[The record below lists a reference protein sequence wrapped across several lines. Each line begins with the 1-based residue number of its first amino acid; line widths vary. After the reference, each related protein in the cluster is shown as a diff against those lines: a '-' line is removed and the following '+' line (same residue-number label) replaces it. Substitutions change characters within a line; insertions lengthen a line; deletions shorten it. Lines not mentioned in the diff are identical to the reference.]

1 MENLNKKNV
10 FFFILFL
17 GWLMASG
24 QTTIWSE
31 DFESYTNGTQTG
43 NGTGTSTA
51 SWSTND
57 TDVSVQT
64 SSGSQVL
71 RGQNTDN
78 TTAYWTTGTINI
90 SGFINVSFSLD
101 AGSGGTLDSGQ
112 DVFRIQYRIDGGSY
126 VEIENTSGDTSPSE
140 PIQPSY
146 SVSGLS
152 GNTLEFR
159 ITMYNTGG
167 TELYEIDNILVQG
180 TAPGASNDPPVINAT
195 GDQDFCPGTPIS
207 VVETISITD
216 SDDTTADEVSVQI
229 SSGYINGEDLLT
241 LTGSHPSITASW
253 SAVEGKLTLTGPAT
267 FTAFESAVSA
277 VQFSTSGTN
286 PSGSRSFSITV
297 GDTNFLPAT
306 GHYYEF
312 VSDVGIRWTDARD
325 AAALRTYYGLQGYL
339 ATLTSQEESDFSGS
353 QAQGVGWIGASD
365 AATEGD
371 WRWVTGPEAGTPFWS
386 GTASGS
392 TTPPFNFAYWNGGEP
407 NQSGNED
414 YAHITDPS
422 VVRGTGGPGSW
433 NDLRDQ
439 GGGGAYRPQGYV
451 VEYGGT
457 TGDPVINVTAVTTID
472 IDNVAP
478 TWTTP
483 VGSLDVSYQCADD
496 VPELPSCTDL
506 STTFFNE
513 AQFSWGFGVQNST
526 GSTVDYWE
534 ARIINANYQID
545 ETQLSNQSLFTYV
558 EVDNGDGTYNHIFQG
573 TNAVAPFSGIG
584 GNIEWSGVNFGFAPS
599 SNGIQLFC
607 GTQPFPFPVA
617 SDNCSADVAIVS
629 DITTPG
635 GNPNDY
641 TRVISYQATDGSGNT
656 SAIFTRT
663 ITVADTTDP
672 TASNPS
678 AITVECIGDVPLP
691 NVGVVTDESDNCS
704 ASGDIVVAFVSDSGL
719 VGSNPGTITRTYS
732 VTDEA
737 GNSITVTQNII
748 VDDTTDPTASDPSDI
763 TVECIGDVPLP
774 NVGVVTDE
782 SDNCSAAGDIVV
794 AFVSDSAL
802 VGSNPG
808 TITRTYS
815 VTDEAG
821 NSITVTQDIIVDDTT
836 DPTASDPSDITVECI
851 GDVPLPNVGVVTDE
865 SDNCSASGDIV
876 VAFVSD
882 SALTGSNPG
891 TITRTYSVTDEAGN
905 SITVTQDIIV
915 DDTTDPT
922 ASDPSDITIE
932 CIGDVPLPN
941 VGVVTDE
948 SDNCSASGDIV
959 VAFVSDSALTGS
971 NPGTITRTYSVTDE
985 AGNSITVTQD
995 IIVDD
1000 TTDPTASDPSDI
1012 TVECIGDVPLP
1023 NVGVVTDESDNCS
1036 ASGDIVVAFVSDS
1049 ALTGSNPGTITRTY

>member
-57 TDVSVQT
+57 TDVNVQT
-64 SSGSQVL
+64 SGGSQVL

-146 SVSGLS
+146 SVSGLP

-167 TELYEIDNILVQG
+167 NELYEIDNILVQG

-241 LTGSHPSITASW
+241 LTGTHPSIIASW
-253 SAVEGKLTLTGPAT
+253 STVEGKLTLTGPAT
-267 FTAFESAVSA
+267 LTAFESAVSA

-306 GHYYEF
+306 GHYYEY

-339 ATLTSQEESDFSGS
+339 ATLTSQEEADFSGS

-472 IDNVAP
+472 IDNIAP

-534 ARIINANYQID
+534 ARITNANYQID

-558 EVDNGDGTYNHIFQG
+558 EEDNGNGTFNHVFQG
-573 TNAVAPFSGIG
+573 TNSVAPFSGIG
-584 GNIEWSGVNFGFAPS
+584 GSIEWSGVNFGFAPS
-599 SNGIQLFC
+599 SDGIQLFC

-617 SDNCSADVAIVS
+617 SDNCGANVTIVNDV
-629 DITTPG
+629 TTSG

-641 TRVISYQATDGSGNT
+641 TRVISYQATDGAGNT
-656 SAIFTRT
+656 STIFTRT

-672 TASNPS
+672 TASNPTAIVVECAADVPS
-678 AITVECIGDVPLP
+678 PDTDLVMDEADNCTSSPTVTFVSDVSDGNSNPEIITRTYRVTDTSGNSIDVEQTITVNDTTDPTASNPTAITVECAADVPTPDTDLVTGESDNCTASPTVAFISDSTVGNVITRTYRVTDAAGNSIDVEQTITINDTQDPTASDPSDITVECIGDVPLP
-691 NVGVVTDESDNCS
+691 NVSVVTDGSDNCS

-719 VGSNPGTITRTYS
+719 TGSNPGTITRTYS

-763 TVECIGDVPLP
+763 VVECIGDVPLP
-774 NVGVVTDE
+774 NVSVVTD
-782 SDNCSAAGDIVV
+782 G
-794 AFVSDSAL
+794 
-802 VGSNPG
+802 
-808 TITRTYS
+808 
-815 VTDEAG
+815 
-821 NSITVTQDIIVDDTT
+821 
-836 DPTASDPSDITVECI
+836 
-851 GDVPLPNVGVVTDE
+851 

-876 VAFVSD
+876 
-882 SALTGSNPG
+882 
-891 TITRTYSVTDEAGN
+891 
-905 SITVTQDIIV
+905 
-915 DDTTDPT
+915 
-922 ASDPSDITIE
+922 
-932 CIGDVPLPN
+932 
-941 VGVVTDE
+941 
-948 SDNCSASGDIV
+948 
-959 VAFVSDSALTGS
+959 
-971 NPGTITRTYSVTDE
+971 
-985 AGNSITVTQD
+985 
-995 IIVDD
+995 
-1000 TTDPTASDPSDI
+1000 
-1012 TVECIGDVPLP
+1012 
-1023 NVGVVTDESDNCS
+1023 
-1036 ASGDIVVAFVSDS
+1036 
-1049 ALTGSNPGTITRTY
+1049 